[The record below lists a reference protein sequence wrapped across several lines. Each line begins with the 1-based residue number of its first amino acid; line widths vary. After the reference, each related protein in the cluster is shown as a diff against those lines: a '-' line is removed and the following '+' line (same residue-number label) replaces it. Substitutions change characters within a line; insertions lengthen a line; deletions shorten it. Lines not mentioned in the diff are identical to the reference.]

1 MSSTTIMDS
10 YDAQM
15 LDFSGDMD
23 VHMHTTLSSPK
34 PWTQPET
41 IMEEDVHPIHLP
53 NPFPAPLPQQDVEVD
68 MDYYYQENVEYE
80 MVDGE
85 VTVPDAELV
94 DIDVYDAPREEAAA
108 VPAAISHSAGQ
119 DLSGKPLD
127 VHHPPS
133 GNGVAAEGAPPAP
146 NLESPFRQSV
156 EPDLLTPS
164 VPQAGSV
171 DTRDTMTSLPNSAP
185 APRASTPTSEAA
197 AKDASHEEEVSV
209 TSKSQVDSLAIAA
222 ADDTSNNVNPSGL
235 LDESQPGSVP
245 QFSTADRESSSVVPE
260 AVTRESSAKET
271 FDQAQAQDGETHE
284 NAQEH
289 GDSYE
294 SEFPGPALDG
304 TEVADPERPPPLH
317 ESYETEEDNGDPHE
331 ISEGVYIEPPPAV
344 LLELPSSSDHTECTL
359 FTTLENFVSDDSETN
374 APSPQAPI
382 LLQSRP
388 TLYYETLND
397 VFEALHQEEHIQSL
411 PEFVDGEMIIDA
423 YELQLVVS
431 EVIFIPFSLDV
442 ALIVCYTKSRIT
454 FMRVKYRYTT

>member
-1 MSSTTIMDS
+1 MDS

-34 PWTQPET
+34 PWTQPES

-53 NPFPAPLPQQDVEVD
+53 NPFPAPPPQQDVEVD

-94 DIDVYDAPREEAAA
+94 DIDVYDAPREEATA
-108 VPAAISHSAGQ
+108 VPAAILHSAGQ
-119 DLSGKPLD
+119 DLVGKLSE

-133 GNGVAAEGAPPAP
+133 SNGVAAEGAPPAP
-146 NLESPFRQSV
+146 NLEPPFRQSV

-171 DTRDTMTSLPNSAP
+171 DTRDTTTSDLSNSALS
-185 APRASTPTSEAA
+185 PRASTPTSEAA
-197 AKDASHEEEVSV
+197 PKIASHEEEVPVASER
-209 TSKSQVDSLAIAA
+209 QVDTLAIAA
-222 ADDTSNNVNPSGL
+222 ADGTSNNNPSGL
-235 LDESQPGSVP
+235 LDESQQRSVLR
-245 QFSTADRESSSVVPE
+245 FSTVDRESSFVVPE
-260 AVTRESSAKET
+260 AVTLESSAKET
-271 FDQAQAQDGETHE
+271 LDQAQAQDGETHE

-304 TEVADPERPPPLH
+304 TEVAELERPPLPPH

-344 LLELPSSSDHTECTL
+344 LLELPSSSAHTECTL
-359 FTTLENFVSDDSETN
+359 FATPENFVSDDSETI
-374 APSPQAPI
+374 APSPQVPI

-397 VFEALHQEEHIQSL
+397 VFEGLRQEEHIQSFL
-411 PEFVDGEMIIDA
+411 EFIDGEMMIDA

-431 EVIFIPFSLDV
+431 EVIFIPFS
-442 ALIVCYTKSRIT
+442 S
-454 FMRVKYRYTT
+454 